1 MHEKRIASHG
11 RGRSRGHVTTQNG
24 TRIPQ
29 RQMKPS
35 FRRRHFPRSRRRR
48 RRPSSATIRIVLPGR
63 FRRVPSAFRV
73 LFYFFAG
80 ILLGLVVLLLFLS
93 AIVVVVVVCAVQRNA
108 AVANRRRANRPRDGM
123 PGIRR
128 HDLRSRLPPPSLLS
142 LRRAPPHRQEDSTP
156 ARSRRHASLSPLF
169 ERTGRDPPTLRGGEF
184 AKGHVD
190 EGDQIERS
198 AGEEVR
204 QRGEGGLRGRWD
216 VCHLRG
222 GDRAGRGIVVVVVVE
237 SHEGHGEADFEG
249 EARVEDGV

>member
-1 MHEKRIASHG
+1 MDRPPLPLRLPPIPRNIPLRPKPSRALRRHPSIRREA
-11 RGRSRGHVTTQNG
+11 RGRIGADAPRDRRGEGGRRGHH
-24 TRIPQ
+24 
-29 RQMKPS
+29 
-35 FRRRHFPRSRRRR
+35 RRGGGVAGGERGGSGDRGGGFHRRGDVGA
-48 RRPSSATIRIVLPGR
+48 P
-63 FRRVPSAFRV
+63 
-73 LFYFFAG
+73 
-80 ILLGLVVLLLFLS
+80 
-93 AIVVVVVVCAVQRNA
+93 AIVVVVLVVCAFQRNV

>member
-93 AIVVVVVVCAVQRNA
+93 AIVVVVVVCFFFSFVVQLFQHGHAGNAGNSLRHCRGRIPPRRGTAVRERVGGQDGQRVQRVGHAVSGRSLQYDVWSGERRVDEIIGHHVVVLSLSSMDGVRYYYNA
-108 AVANRRRANRPRDGM
+108 A
-123 PGIRR
+123 
-128 HDLRSRLPPPSLLS
+128 
-142 LRRAPPHRQEDSTP
+142 
-156 ARSRRHASLSPLF
+156 
-169 ERTGRDPPTLRGGEF
+169 
-184 AKGHVD
+184 
-190 EGDQIERS
+190 
-198 AGEEVR
+198 
-204 QRGEGGLRGRWD
+204 
-216 VCHLRG
+216 
-222 GDRAGRGIVVVVVVE
+222 
-237 SHEGHGEADFEG
+237 
-249 EARVEDGV
+249 